1 MIGCS
6 KQQNLEYSSKE
17 YPGVNKDAL
26 LNAAKTVIKLSDST
40 FAIDSKRTSIHATK
54 ISPIHKGFTVDIN
67 VNTIEM
73 MVFPDENI
81 TRAKVKFVH
90 KNNILAKNEEVVYG
104 DTHTLFWNRVDYI
117 LGLKDKWSTCFE
129 HRINLNFDG
138 MLCDIVHNENN
149 TPTKNDII
157 TKTGF
162 DFEPQ
167 IKEKTV
173 VLADI
178 NLTSMKEVILPLEFN
193 ELNSSNESNISYQDE
208 LNISIEP
215 IETNESLEII
225 DINQSD
231 ENITEINTTLLDLNN
246 SDINV
251 SIMEDNKEDILTDE
265 TNITL
270 QESNITVEN
279 NQSLESNISI
289 ENNQSIDTTITKPKE
304 DAVSYPELS
313 PFAQKFM
320 AADPMEYY
328 TINLALF
335 FSMENAIAYTQSNN
349 IFDESFLVEFQIDDK
364 NYVKVVYGLYPS
376 LSQAKEALGNLPLA
390 LKKTGPTTEGVK
402 RKQVLYITKDIEQSK
417 KAYQK

>member
-1 MIGCS
+1 
-6 KQQNLEYSSKE
+6 
-17 YPGVNKDAL
+17 
-26 LNAAKTVIKLSDST
+26 
-40 FAIDSKRTSIHATK
+40 
-54 ISPIHKGFTVDIN
+54 
-67 VNTIEM
+67 M

-81 TRAKVKFVH
+81 TRAKVRFAH

-149 TPTKNDII
+149 TPSKENII

-167 IKEKTV
+167 IKEKAV

-178 NLTSMKEVILPLEFN
+178 NLTSMKEVTLPLVVDEF
-193 ELNSSNESNISYQDE
+193 NSSNESNISYQDE

-215 IETNESLEII
+215 I
-225 DINQSD
+225 DINESD
-231 ENITEINTTLLDLNN
+231 ENITEINTTNEEINTTFLDLNN

-251 SIMEDNKEDILTDE
+251 SIIEDNKEDILTDE
-265 TNITL
+265 SNITLLDTNSTDNNSSTETNIT
-270 QESNITVEN
+270 
-279 NQSLESNISI
+279 I
-289 ENNQSIDTTITKPKE
+289 ENNQTKDINITKPLKE
-304 DAVSYPELS
+304 EILYPELS

-390 LKKTGPTTEGVK
+390 LKKTAPTTEGVK

>member
-26 LNAAKTVIKLSDST
+26 LNAAKTVIKLSDPT
-40 FAIDSKRTSIHATK
+40 FAIDSKRTSIQATK

-81 TRAKVKFVH
+81 TRAKVRFAH
-90 KNNILAKNEEVVYG
+90 KNNILAKNEKVIYG

-129 HRINLNFDG
+129 HRISLNFDG

-149 TPTKNDII
+149 TPTKDNII

-167 IKEKTV
+167 IKEKAA

-178 NLTSMKEVILPLEFN
+178 NLTSMKEVILPLELN
-193 ELNSSNESNISYQDE
+193 ELNSSNKSNDSDISFQEE
-208 LNISIEP
+208 LNISIET
-215 IETNESLEII
+215 IETNETLEII
-225 DINQSD
+225 DINKSD

-251 SIMEDNKEDILTDE
+251 SIIEDNKVDILTDE

-270 QESNITVEN
+270 QESNLTVEN
-279 NQSLESNISI
+279 NQST
-289 ENNQSIDTTITKPKE
+289 DTNITK
-304 DAVSYPELS
+304 Y
-313 PFAQKFM
+313 
-320 AADPMEYY
+320 
-328 TINLALF
+328 
-335 FSMENAIAYTQSNN
+335 
-349 IFDESFLVEFQIDDK
+349 
-364 NYVKVVYGLYPS
+364 
-376 LSQAKEALGNLPLA
+376 
-390 LKKTGPTTEGVK
+390 
-402 RKQVLYITKDIEQSK
+402 IEQSK